1 MGRYHMMNWSRSSLL
16 LFFFSFFICF
26 ESYRLDLGTLSAPG
40 PGLFPFGGGLILG
53 LLSLIEML
61 KPSIEENKPEKG
73 EGKGG
78 YRIALVLFALTA
90 YGLILERLGFLIA
103 TFGLLIFL
111 LKVVVPQKWPR
122 VLVSAFLS
130 TLISYLVFEVWLK
143 TQLPRGIL
151 GF

>member
-1 MGRYHMMNWSRSSLL
+1 MITRSRSSLF
-16 LFFFSFFICF
+16 LFFFSIFICF

-53 LLSLIEML
+53 FLSLLEML
-61 KPSIEENKPEKG
+61 KPSVDESKPERG
-73 EGKGG
+73 GRKGG

-90 YGLILERLGFLIA
+90 YGLVLERLGFLVA
-103 TFGLLIFL
+103 TFGLFIFF

-122 VLVSAFLS
+122 VLVSALLS

-143 TQLPRGIL
+143 TQLPRGIF